1 MLNLVL
7 VEAALETVPRSIIR
21 HPSVRRNARRRG
33 KKPEETLLDRSLHH
47 AAMRGI
53 VNGHKRGRPDIV
65 HFCLLEALGAPL
77 NREGRL
83 RLFVHT
89 YGGYAIEVSPEARL
103 PRDYTR
109 FCGLMEQLF
118 AESRVPPGAAEP
130 LIKLASTSL
139 RDLMG
144 QISASRI
151 TALTSRGQSTTL
163 EETCRSLARD
173 ENPAV
178 FIGAFPSGPIGE
190 GTLSLSNEALSIYP
204 EPLDAWIVTSRI
216 IYEFERADQ
225 LLR

>member
-21 HPSVRRNARRRG
+21 HPSVRRNAKRRG

-47 AAMRGI
+47 AAMRGL
-53 VNGHKRGRPDIV
+53 VNSHKRGRPDIV

-77 NREGRL
+77 NREGML

-89 YGGYAIEVSPEARL
+89 YGGYKIEVSPEARL

-118 AESRVPPGAAEP
+118 AERRVPPGAEEP
-130 LIKLASTSL
+130 LLELDSLSL

-144 QISASRI
+144 QICASRV
-151 TALTSRGQSTTL
+151 TALTSRGHSTTL
-163 EETCRSLARD
+163 EETCRRLARD

-178 FIGAFPSGPIGE
+178 FIGAFPSGPMGE
-190 GTLSLSNEALSIYP
+190 GILSLSNEALSIYP
-204 EPLDAWIVTSRI
+204 EPLDAWIVTSRL
-216 IYEFERADQ
+216 IYEFERAHQ
-225 LLR
+225 LLL